1 MGAVVHAFGAEDDG
15 PAHDGHAAAILLQGG
30 MRAQQPHFH
39 GQIQRDGVARGP
51 TVRDQRV
58 TVAQGGL
65 VGLAVDLQ
73 GVRGGPA
80 GDAQADGD
88 FAIEADGQRDFAI
101 VGIAGFHGE
110 RAKAGLRL
118 AGHVMVDI
126 DLALVFGEGEVRDG
140 SNGAQQ
146 VGRAARAIE
155 HFFAL

>member
-1 MGAVVHAFGAEDDG
+1 MVS
-15 PAHDGHAAAILLQGG
+15 PA
-30 MRAQQPHFH
+30 
-39 GQIQRDGVARGP
+39 
-51 TVRDQRV
+51 DQLCV
-58 TVAQGGL
+58 IN
-65 VGLAVDLQ
+65 
-73 GVRGGPA
+73 
-80 GDAQADGD
+80 AQADGD